1 VTASLL
7 TASLATMRAWRV
19 AQQQG
24 RTELANELWIF
35 GARLSEL
42 IAQSLRNDV
51 KQPWSLAAK

>member
-1 VTASLL
+1 
-7 TASLATMRAWRV
+7 MRAWRV

-42 IAQSLRNDV
+42 IEQSLRNDV